1 MLKHTLRRST
11 LKVTDQFSKVLR
23 LLIRDEAASG
33 KFLLAGIAIALI
45 AANSPFGDAYEK
57 FWNQLFTISVGQWGI
72 SETLRHWVNEGLM
85 AIFFLVAGLEI
96 KREIVKGELQTW
108 RAAALPVGA
117 AIGGML
123 IPALFYAAIN
133 VGHSGFAGWGI
144 PMTTDTA
151 FAIGALALLGRR
163 IPVSL
168 RLFLLAAV
176 VVDDIGAI
184 TVISLFYS
192 NDVSFTWLA
201 VSVGILGFVA
211 LLQWL
216 RLLRFSIFVTL
227 GIFLWLAIH
236 ASGVDAAIAGALLGL
251 SAPIVS
257 RRKDKRAIAG
267 HLERLLIPV
276 STFVV
281 MPLFALANAGVQFG
295 GGAFNTQDATLV
307 GAGVIA
313 GLVIGK
319 TLGIFGAAWLV
330 VRTRLSSLP
339 DGIKLPHIFGASML
353 GGIGFT
359 LSIFIAS
366 LAFEGTALFDAAKIS
381 IFIASVI
388 SACLGLVYLRFFTKQ
403 TEEE

>member
-11 LKVTDQFSKVLR
+11 LKVTDKFSKVLR

-33 KFLLAGIAIALI
+33 KFLLVGIAIALI
-45 AANSPFGDAYEK
+45 AANSPLGDAYEG
-57 FWNQLFTISVGQWGI
+57 FWNQLFTISIGQWGI
-72 SETLRHWVNEGLM
+72 SETLLHWVNEGLM

-96 KREIVKGELQTW
+96 KREIVKGELHTW

-117 AIGGML
+117 AIGGMFV
-123 IPALFYAAIN
+123 PALVYAAIN
-133 VGHSGFAGWGI
+133 AGHAGFSGWGI

-168 RLFLLAAV
+168 RLFLLATV

-184 TVISLFYS
+184 TIISLFYS

-201 VSVGILGFVA
+201 VSVGILGIVA

-216 RLLRFSIFVTL
+216 RLLRFSIFVSL
-227 GIFLWLAIH
+227 GIFLWLSIH

-281 MPLFALANAGVQFG
+281 MPLFALANAGVKFDT
-295 GGAFNTQDATLV
+295 GAFNTQDATLV
-307 GAGVIA
+307 GVGVVA

-330 VRTRLSSLP
+330 VRTRISSLP
-339 DGIKLPHIFGASML
+339 DGMQLPHIFGASML
-353 GGIGFT
+353 CGIGFT

-388 SACLGLVYLRFFTKQ
+388 SACLGLAYLRFFTKP
-403 TEEE
+403 TEE